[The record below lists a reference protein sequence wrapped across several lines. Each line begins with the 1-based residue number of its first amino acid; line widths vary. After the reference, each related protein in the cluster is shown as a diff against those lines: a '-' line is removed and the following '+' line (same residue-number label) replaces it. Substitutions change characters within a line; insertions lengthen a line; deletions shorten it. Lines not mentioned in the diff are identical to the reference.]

1 MEPSLTNGPVAV
13 CFTDACTPPAR
24 QAFSAE
30 SENKVMAERVAALSR
45 DVEAAREELRPQA
58 QLRLI
63 VRHLQAPKAPRP
75 AQRPAPRARARAVRR
90 WRGDV

>member
-45 DVEAAREELRPQA
+45 DVEAAREELRRTA
-58 QLRLI
+58 ANNRAEVETLRETC
-63 VRHLQAPKAPRP
+63 APPSPPRP
-75 AQRPAPRARARAVRR
+75 VPSAPPST
-90 WRGDV
+90 GP